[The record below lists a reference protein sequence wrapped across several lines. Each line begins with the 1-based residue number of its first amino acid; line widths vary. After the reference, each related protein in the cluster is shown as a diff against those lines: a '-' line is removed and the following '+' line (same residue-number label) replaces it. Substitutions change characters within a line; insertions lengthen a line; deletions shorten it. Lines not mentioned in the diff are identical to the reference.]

1 MRFRLLAAVAVL
13 AIVAAAC
20 TDSADTTATTEGAPE
35 PTTTTEGAPEPTTT
49 TEGAP
54 EPTTTTQAAPEPTTA
69 TTDAPDDTPSEQ
81 AELRLAI
88 SFLGNEALDPIFA
101 PGNAVPHLTLIFDS
115 LVGVDQAGQ
124 EFSKETGIASDWQV
138 SDDGLTFTFQ
148 LREGVKFHNG
158 DDVTAEDVKFT
169 LERLA
174 DPEASCF
181 SCAQIARNLESVT
194 VNGPSEVEVKLLA
207 PDLSFLTNMSPLD
220 QNAGFIVPK
229 NYIEQVGAEAF
240 AESPVGS
247 GPYTLANRQVGVSI
261 ELERADGQ
269 HFAITPRFERVTLS
283 VVPEET
289 TRIAMLQTGE
299 ADFIDVSIDKVP
311 PLTGDGFSAFAHGL
325 GDPLWL
331 FFQIQREGE
340 ATIDDNLRE
349 ALSLAINRVEINEAL
364 MGGLGDVSGNV
375 FAGIGADPIPAPV
388 YDPDLAE
395 QALALSAF
403 GPGGESINIQL
414 QAMPRGGWN
423 MLGIAEAIQGYW
435 AKVGVNSTII
445 YRDFGSTRGD
455 WIAGTLP
462 PPAAMMLNL
471 GSGQF
476 WHPKAV
482 AVACTGAVAIHCD
495 TEVNDLTAA
504 WAVAPTLAEY
514 AALAASTEQAIV
526 AKYIILPIVTAR
538 QHYVASD
545 VVRDDYNVGN
555 PNTVW
560 NMRGLVWG

>member
-1 MRFRLLAAVAVL
+1 M
-13 AIVAAAC
+13 
-20 TDSADTTATTEGAPE
+20 PY
-35 PTTTTEGAPEPTTT
+35 
-49 TEGAP
+49 
-54 EPTTTTQAAPEPTTA
+54 
-69 TTDAPDDTPSEQ
+69 
-81 AELRLAI
+81 
-88 SFLGNEALDPIFA
+88 
-101 PGNAVPHLTLIFDS
+101 LTLIFDS
-115 LVGVDQAGQ
+115 LVGVDQAGE
-124 EFSKETGIASDWQV
+124 EFSKETGIASDWQA
-138 SDDGLTFTFQ
+138 SDDGLTYTFQ
-148 LREGVKFHNG
+148 LREGVMFHNG
-158 DDVTAEDVKFT
+158 DEVTAEDVKFT
-169 LERLA
+169 LERLG

-181 SCAQIARNLESVT
+181 SCAQIAGNLASVT
-194 VNGPSEVEVKLLA
+194 VIGPYEVEVKLLA

-229 NYIEQVGAEAF
+229 DYIEEVGKEAF
-240 AESPVGS
+240 GESPVGS

-261 ELERADGQ
+261 ELERAAGQ

-283 VVPEET
+283 VVSEET

-311 PLTGDGFSAFAHGL
+311 SLTGEGFNAFAHGL

-331 FFQIQREGE
+331 FFQLQREGE

-349 ALSLAINRVEINEAL
+349 ALSLAINRDEINEAL

-375 FAGIGADPIPAPV
+375 FAGIGAEPIPAPI
-388 YDPDLAE
+388 YDPDQAE
-395 QALALSAF
+395 QALAASAF
-403 GPGGESINIQL
+403 GPDGEAINIQL

-435 AKVGVNSTII
+435 AKIGVNSTII

-455 WIAGTLP
+455 WIAGTLAA
-462 PPAAMMLNL
+462 PAAMMLNL

-495 TEVNDLTAA
+495 PEVNELTAT
-504 WAVAPTLAEY
+504 WAVAPTLDEY

-526 AKYIILPIVTAR
+526 DKYIILPTVTAR
-538 QHYVASD
+538 QHYVGSD
-545 VVRDDYNVGN
+545 VVRDDYSVGN

-560 NMRGLVWG
+560 NMRGLVWGPQA